1 MTAPFVKPNPKSATQ
16 FKSLSHPRGHMVG
29 EVDSHHPF
37 PEHQQVSS
45 GGALRRNERT
55 FLESPRLNASDNF
68 DAVSSSRAPA
78 QGMIITGQTKRASNR
93 SFEVRVIRNMPPAPG
108 MPPGP
113 SVCVRGNSKRPF
125 VRNASSQLSNGAVP
139 PALTHIALPSRTGP
153 SQHNPA

>member
-1 MTAPFVKPNPKSATQ
+1 MTAPFVKPNLKSATQ

-93 SFEVRVIRNMPPAPG
+93 SFEVRVIRNIPPAPG

-113 SVCVRGNSKRPF
+113 SVGVRGNSKRPF
-125 VRNASSQLSNGAVP
+125 GPKTWSPISNQGLVP
-139 PALTHIALPSRTGP
+139 ALPSVNTRP
-153 SQHNPA
+153 SYDPSI